1 MNELGQIAMTHWERW
16 RPEELRQI
24 PNPREH
30 FTQVGMRAQEQVVQL
45 TEEILRREPPKE
57 DYLAEVSRRSTAEAT
72 ARELVL
78 SDLLVMPQGQPSESS
93 PSTDLIDP
101 SGMPTDQSH
110 PLWGDLEDDRVSP
123 SEFQKR
129 RAAWMQSLQ
138 TL

>member
-1 MNELGQIAMTHWERW
+1 MCGAVIVMTPFESAVRGSLEGSRGGRTHVHCRDDHGD
-16 RPEELRQI
+16 RATPLSG
-24 PNPREH
+24 
-30 FTQVGMRAQEQVVQL
+30 TQL
-45 TEEILRREPPKE
+45 
-57 DYLAEVSRRSTAEAT
+57 LAEVSRRSTAEAT